1 MHEISGK
8 LQGLL
13 GSQME
18 HGKSPLERVSVF
30 YSKLLDFPI
39 PPILL
44 KLPEIHVLLPIPPAR
59 NPLPNQRSSAKSA
72 PKPAL
77 AARIEP

>member
-1 MHEISGK
+1 MHEIGGK

-13 GSQME
+13 GSQRK

-44 KLPEIHVLLPIPPAR
+44 KLPEIHVLPPILPREI
-59 NPLPNQRSSAKSA
+59 RSQTSVGRSHRTVKYS
-72 PKPAL
+72 
-77 AARIEP
+77 